1 MSSAA
6 QLRFDLAQA
15 HFSEPMKMR
24 ARKLAG
30 TRLTNDGIIVITA
43 DRFRVQSQNR
53 DDAIARLVALLA
65 EAAVP
70 PKPRR
75 KTKPTLGSKLRRL
88 EGKTQRSGI
97 KQLRSRKPP
106 LD

>member
-6 QLRFDLAQA
+6 QLRFDLR
-15 HFSEPMKMR
+15 SSSLPEPLKAR
-24 ARKLAG
+24 ASRLAG
-30 TRLTNDGIIVITA
+30 TRLTNDGIIVISA
-43 DRFRVQSQNR
+43 DRFRTQALNR

-75 KTKPTLGSKLRRL
+75 KTRPTLGSKLRRL
-88 EGKTQRSGI
+88 EGKSQRSGV
-97 KQLRSRKPP
+97 KQLRSRKPS